1 MAGSA
6 SREKYFAAAW
16 ELLTDQGFKQLT
28 MTALHRRLDV
38 SSGSFYH
45 FFRGWDDF
53 VAQFLANWMAQ
64 TADIS
69 TAAQQASDPFDR
81 LEILRVLARTVP
93 HSAEAAM
100 RSWAATDPVV
110 AEAQRQIDGQRLAI
124 IRESVTAVGID
135 GQVADRL
142 AQHGLSVI
150 VGWQQLSRP
159 FDMES
164 LDAMLGQ
171 FIDLLYGY
179 AAKP

>member
-1 MAGSA
+1 M
-6 SREKYFAAAW
+6 E
-16 ELLTDQGFKQLT
+16 
-28 MTALHRRLDV
+28 
-38 SSGSFYH
+38 
-45 FFRGWDDF
+45 
-53 VAQFLANWMAQ
+53 Q

-93 HSAEAAM
+93 HAAEAAM
-100 RSWAATDPVV
+100 RNWAAADPVV
-110 AEAQRQIDGQRLAI
+110 AEAQRHIDGQRLAI
-124 IRESVTAVGID
+124 IRQSVAAIGID

-159 FDMES
+159 FDAEA

-171 FIDLLYGY
+171 FIDLLHGY
-179 AAKP
+179 AAQA